1 MKLAS
6 DKMPVITILGSR
18 QSGKTT
24 LTKMAR
30 HTYSTCVGLIQ
41 RITHQQT
48 SFIDLKVMTKRT
60 VLLTSLLAVQTLCLP
75 IEAQLLFSDHFDS
88 DTSSKWIII
97 DESINDIPDASVTFA
112 HDYTTDEFTITRGGT
127 VDRMSVPKNP
137 FDTGDSTLG
146 LKISVNSDAEAGE
159 ASVSLFPGDLSI
171 EGDHALRFEM
181 FMSYN
186 GPAYGGSGST
196 ELATMGVGH
205 SGEWVAY
212 LDGNLAVD
220 GDGTFFAVSG
230 EGGASRDF
238 RAYAGDGFGEPEF
251 LDEQTG
257 RHGFTDMDGD
267 GIGEYNTFAG
277 GPLERVF
284 PLPPHE
290 TKGAP
295 GKGWV
300 AIEVRREGDAVTWIM
315 NGHIIATISEDKAL
329 FGGKNVMIGYTD
341 PFASI
346 ANPSEENFVIFDNLR
361 VVQLA
366 DDAIPPVV
374 NLSVPGEIVRDET
387 LERDVFKPTPVHEG
401 DAAAVFK
408 LTRSGSTADP
418 LTVSYQLV
426 GSATVGVDFRA
437 STSLEA
443 TFPAGANETEIVLT
457 IIDDAEEELDEVIE
471 VMLNAS
477 DRYNTSTGKFA
488 FVPLLDNGDKGIPE
502 PDALANAIVTF
513 KDDFNSDSSSD
524 WTINRSSDD
533 TTVSFA
539 YDYSVDGIPTAPGSE
554 DNSSLGLKFT
564 ANEIEVAAAHIT
576 MSPNGQSFAGD
587 YALVFDLWM
596 NVNGPLPGGG
606 GGSTE
611 FAAAGIGTS
620 GDHVQV
626 GDDQSDGAWFI
637 VTGEGGS
644 SRDFRFFLN
653 NVFLTED
660 SGVYPAGTQDSANDY
675 YGSIF
680 PAGKTA
686 PESQIAEF
694 ANQAGETSAGQV
706 AFEWVRVQLLKIGDQ
721 VTWSMNGTDIAVATQ
736 DTAPFNDSGNIFLG
750 YSDWFSS
757 VSDNEFMS
765 FGLFDNVKVYQL
777 PVVDLID
784 LSISIERSNENFTIH
799 YTGTLEQSTH
809 IDGPWTVV
817 PNDESPYEQV
827 IDSSAD
833 QVFYRVVR

>member
-1 MKLAS
+1 MKTRFALLL
-6 DKMPVITILGSR
+6 TILMGQILGPATR
-18 QSGKTT
+18 GQE
-24 LTKMAR
+24 
-30 HTYSTCVGLIQ
+30 I
-41 RITHQQT
+41 
-48 SFIDLKVMTKRT
+48 
-60 VLLTSLLAVQTLCLP
+60 
-75 IEAQLLFSDHFDS
+75 FSDNFDT
-88 DTSSKWIII
+88 DTSADWIVI
-97 DESINDIPDASVTFA
+97 DESINEIPDATVIFA
-112 HDYTTDEFTITRGGT
+112 HDYTTDEFTVTRGAV
-127 VDRMSVPKNP
+127 VDRLPVPKNP
-137 FDTGDSTLG
+137 FDDGDTTLG
-146 LKISVNSDAEAGE
+146 LRLSVNSDDDAG
-159 ASVSLFPGDLSI
+159 AAAVSLFPANLSI
-171 EGDHALRFEM
+171 DGDHALRFEM

-186 GPAYGGSGST
+186 GSSYGTGGSGTT
-196 ELATMGVGH
+196 ELATMGVGQ
-205 SGEWVAY
+205 SGNWVAY
-212 LDGNLAVD
+212 LSGNEALD

-251 LDEQTG
+251 LDEQTD

-267 GIGEYNTFAG
+267 GIGEYNAFTG
-277 GPLERVF
+277 GPMERVF
-284 PLPPHE
+284 PFPPHE

-300 AIEVRREGDAVTWIM
+300 PVEVRRQGDTVTWIM
-315 NGHIIATISEDKAL
+315 NGQIIATINDDKSL
-329 FGGKNVMIGYTD
+329 FAGKNVMIGYTD
-341 PFASI
+341 PFSSI
-346 ANPSEENFVIFDNLR
+346 ANPGEENFVIFDNLR
-361 VVQLA
+361 VVQLNA
-366 DDAIPPVV
+366 NNTPPVV
-374 NLSVPGEIVRDET
+374 NISVPGEIVRDDT
-387 LERDVFKPTPVHEG
+387 LELDVFKPAPVSEG
-401 DAAAVFK
+401 DASIAFK
-408 LTRSGSTADP
+408 LTRSGSTSSP
-418 LTVSYQLV
+418 LTVSYRLE
-426 GSATVGVDFRA
+426 GSATTGSDFEA
-437 STSLEA
+437 PSSLEV
-443 TFPAGANETEIVLT
+443 TFPAGSSEAEIVLT

-471 VMLNAS
+471 LVLNPS
-477 DRYNTSTGKFA
+477 HLYNTSSGKYA

-502 PDALANAIVTF
+502 PDVLADAIVTF
-513 KDDFNSDSSSD
+513 SDDFNTDTSSNWTVNQSSS
-524 WTINRSSDD
+524 D

-539 YDYSVDGIPTAPGSE
+539 YDYSVDGIPSAPGSG
-554 DNSSLGLKFT
+554 DGSTKGLKFT
-564 ANEIEVAAAHIT
+564 ANEIEVAAAHI
-576 MSPNGQSFAGD
+576 MASPNGQSFAGD

-660 SGVYPAGTQDSANDY
+660 SGVYPAGTQDSTNDY

-686 PESQIAEF
+686 PESQVAEF

-706 AFEWVRVQLLKIGDQ
+706 AFEWVRVQLLKIGDK

-777 PVVDLID
+777 PVVDFFDPFIELERVD
-784 LSISIERSNENFTIH
+784 QNISIHFIGKLERATSIT
-799 YTGTLEQSTH
+799 
-809 IDGPWTVV
+809 GPWIPVD
-817 PNDESPYEQV
+817 NAESPYEQA
-827 IDSSAD
+827 IDSNAE
-833 QVFYRVVR
+833 QVFFRVVR